1 MYYNYSYHVRKNKK
15 DFLQIKLLLES
26 INGNYVFQQN
36 YCLTL
41 GGIVLDKEKKTKTT
55 SIDEWKETKK

>member
-1 MYYNYSYHVRKNKK
+1 MKQGKKMYYKYSYHVRKNKE

-36 YCLTL
+36 YCLAL
-41 GGIVLDKEKKTKTT
+41 GGIVLDKEKKQTT
-55 SIDEWKETKK
+55 SIDE